1 MGDNVVVV
9 GGGIAGLA
17 ASAYLARGGK
27 NVTLFEKRSTLGGRA
42 ATHRRQGF
50 RFNLGPHAL
59 YRRGAAM
66 RVLDELGV
74 PAEGRRPPASGIAL
88 LRDTLDV
95 LPTTLWGLLRT
106 GLLTTRAKVE
116 AIAFRRRLR
125 RIPAEIGDVS
135 IGEWLDANVS
145 DAELRRVME
154 AIVRLATY
162 ANYPREQSAAAVL
175 RQLQVAS
182 RGVIYVHEGW
192 QRIVNGL
199 HSAAVGAGVNF
210 VTSSRIVG
218 IDHSGGSL
226 QGIELGGFEDLS
238 EPNTRSL
245 RLDEARERSKGT
257 KLRAETVVLAVD
269 PVTASDMIDG
279 APAEWRM
286 LKPITLATLDV
297 GLSALPDPRKRF
309 ALGID
314 EPLYFSVHSAT
325 AHLAPKDGALIHV
338 SRYLD
343 HVVGASVD
351 VPEEEENRGE
361 TSVEAE
367 LERVLDRLQPG
378 WRERVVHRRF
388 FPNMTVSNAL
398 VRAGTGGAP
407 ARPGIAVPGIMN
419 LYVAGDWVGP
429 EGMLADAALSSARAA
444 AQAVLGS

>member
-74 PAEGRRPPASGIAL
+74 AAEGRRPPASGIAL
-88 LRDTLDV
+88 LRDRLDV

-106 GLLTTRAKVE
+106 GLLTTSAKVE
-116 AIAFRRRLR
+116 AIALQRRLRR
-125 RIPAEIGDVS
+125 RIPAEVADVS

-162 ANYPREQSAAAVL
+162 ANYPREQSATAVL
-175 RQLQVAS
+175 RQLQIAS
-182 RGVIYVHEGW
+182 RGVIYVHDGW

-226 QGIELGGFEDLS
+226 QGIELGGFL
-238 EPNTRSL
+238 
-245 RLDEARERSKGT
+245 
-257 KLRAETVVLAVD
+257 
-269 PVTASDMIDG
+269 
-279 APAEWRM
+279 
-286 LKPITLATLDV
+286 
-297 GLSALPDPRKRF
+297 
-309 ALGID
+309 
-314 EPLYFSVHSAT
+314 
-325 AHLAPKDGALIHV
+325 GAL
-338 SRYLD
+338 
-343 HVVGASVD
+343 
-351 VPEEEENRGE
+351 
-361 TSVEAE
+361 
-367 LERVLDRLQPG
+367 
-378 WRERVVHRRF
+378 F
-388 FPNMTVSNAL
+388 
-398 VRAGTGGAP
+398 
-407 ARPGIAVPGIMN
+407 AVPI
-419 LYVAGDWVGP
+419 AS
-429 EGMLADAALSSARAA
+429 LA
-444 AQAVLGS
+444 AVLLRVTIGAGGPSGRSS